1 LAAAT
6 GERQINHARLI
17 NNKQV
22 GARPDGRCNT
32 RRNYELQIIT
42 ENEADSTLFK
52 QVITDSNL
60 PSTFT
65 ATFVGLWILTFYSSF
80 LVRRIRMLT
89 YYLIVSHHKSQF

>member
-65 ATFVGLWILTFYSSF
+65 ATFVGFTASQSARSNSSVPLTGRLMDSNF
-80 LVRRIRMLT
+80 L
-89 YYLIVSHHKSQF
+89 

>member
-6 GERQINHARLI
+6 GERQIKHARLI

-52 QVITDSNL
+52 QVITDSCHVFHQLL
-60 PSTFT
+60 PPLLSASQHHSLRDRTHQFHLQD
-65 ATFVGLWILTFYSSF
+65 VLWILTF
-80 LVRRIRMLT
+80 
-89 YYLIVSHHKSQF
+89 